1 LLSTAARDILA
12 PVNFPSNLLGLG
24 VALGIG
30 LLIGAERERRKGLG
44 PLRSAA
50 GVRTFALASL
60 GGALC
65 LILGGELLLV
75 AAVLGAFAF
84 SAISYARSRA
94 ADPGLTS
101 EFALVVAVLLGALA
115 IRQPALAAGLGVVT
129 TVLLASRD
137 LLHRWLRDLLTEQEA
152 HDAVL
157 FLAAALIILPLTPD
171 RTIGPMGIFEPRKLW
186 ELVVLVLAIAGTGH
200 IATRAFGWRYGLPLA
215 GLLGGFVSATATI
228 GSMGA
233 SARSDPKLLRPA
245 LAGALF
251 ANIATV
257 LQMAILLFIISRPLL
272 SRLAWPLV
280 FAAFAALACALA
292 YGLLNSPFFRVTTGT
307 VFWSRLSTEISS
319 GFRIAHHGGGFP
331 CGSHKSALRCNRPSP
346 RNGVYRLCRHP
357 LRRHLDRQPGRSV
370 QAGCRRCRHADPG
383 RAHRQYC
390 RENHRLV
397 FPRRQTVRLEALSRL
412 VDLRAGS
419 LGSSPCQTPSAF

>member
-1 LLSTAARDILA
+1 MLSTAARDILA

-84 SAISYARSRA
+84 SAISYTRSRA

-152 HDAVL
+152 HDALL

-186 ELVVLVLAIAGTGH
+186 ELVVLVLAIAGAGH

-228 GSMGA
+228 GSMELPPG
-233 SARSDPKLLRPA
+233 P
-245 LAGALF
+245 
-251 ANIATV
+251 
-257 LQMAILLFIISRPLL
+257 ILNSCALL
-272 SRLAWPLV
+272 SPGPFSPTSLRSCRWLSCFSSSADPC
-280 FAAFAALACALA
+280 FPGSP
-292 YGLLNSPFFRVTTGT
+292 GLWFS
-307 VFWSRLSTEISS
+307 
-319 GFRIAHHGGGFP
+319 
-331 CGSHKSALRCNRPSP
+331 RPSP
-346 RNGVYRLCRHP
+346 LLPVPWLTA
-357 LRRHLDRQPGRSV
+357 S
-370 QAGCRRCRHADPG
+370 
-383 RAHRQYC
+383 
-390 RENHRLV
+390 
-397 FPRRQTVRLEALSRL
+397 
-412 VDLRAGS
+412 
-419 LGSSPCQTPSAF
+419 